1 MSQNNQDQ
9 VELKRDDLIYCAILQ
24 CRDKEFSLFEEYL
37 EDLDE
42 EVCQR
47 FQSVIE
53 DYYDFK
59 ADNLIEGC
67 RAFINV
73 ICYAP
78 AIEVETLH
86 ARIFGN

>member
-1 MSQNNQDQ
+1 MIQYNQDE

-24 CRDKEFSLFEEYL
+24 CRDEEFSLYEEFLEEL
-37 EDLDE
+37 ED

-59 ADNLIEGC
+59 ADDLIEGYQT
-67 RAFINV
+67 FINN

-78 AIEVETLH
+78 AVEVEKIH
-86 ARIFGN
+86 ARVFGN